1 MVIVVG
7 SLNMDLV
14 VRAPKIPRPGETVLG
29 TDFTQIPGGKGAN
42 QADACSKLG
51 ADTKM
56 LGAVGKD
63 TMGSFLKESLKK
75 DGVDVEKVLEKKDY
89 PTGIAAIV
97 VEDSGNNAITVAPG
111 ANSQFTTKDLAEM
124 ESVFQNADV
133 LLVQLETPV
142 ETVREAL
149 KLAKK
154 HNVTTILNPAPA
166 ALLDDE
172 IFSLVDILTP
182 NETELELLSGLP
194 STTDD
199 EVKKAGQQLIEK
211 GVSQLIVTLGSKGSM
226 HIAKDF
232 SKTYPAYSVK
242 AIDTTAA
249 GDSYNG
255 ALAVSLS
262 NGASIDESIIFATKV
277 GAMTVTKPGAQ
288 TSLPLLSEV
297 EDFEEWY
304 KINRFKEE

>member
-1 MVIVVG
+1 
-7 SLNMDLV
+7 MDLV

-29 TDFTQIPGGKGAN
+29 RDFLQIPGGKGAN
-42 QADACSKLG
+42 QADTCVKLG
-51 ADTKM
+51 AETKI

-63 TMGSFLKESLKK
+63 TMGNLLKESLKK
-75 DGVDVEKVLEKKDY
+75 DGVDVKRVLEKKDY

-111 ANSQFTTKDLAEM
+111 ANSQFTPKDLANM
-124 ESVFQNADV
+124 ESVFKNAEV

-142 ETVREAL
+142 ETVRKAL

-154 HNVTTILNPAPA
+154 YNMTTILNPAPA
-166 ALLDDE
+166 ALLDEE

-194 STTDD
+194 TTTDN
-199 EVKKAGQQLIEK
+199 EIKIAGHKLIKK
-211 GVSQLIVTLGSKGSM
+211 GVSQLIVTLGSQGSV
-226 HIAKDF
+226 HITKDF
-232 SKTYPAYSVK
+232 SKIYPAYNIK

-262 NGASIDESIIFATKV
+262 KGVSIDESIVFATKV
-277 GAMTVTKPGAQ
+277 GAMTVTKSGAQ
-288 TSLPLLSEV
+288 TSLPLLYEV
-297 EDFEEWY
+297 ENFQEWY
-304 KINRFKEE
+304 KINRLKEE

>member
-29 TDFTQIPGGKGAN
+29 TNFTQIPGGKGAN
-42 QADACSKLG
+42 QADTCAKLG
-51 ADTKM
+51 AKTIM

-63 TMGSFLKESLKK
+63 TMGNILKESLKK
-75 DGVDVEKVLEKKDY
+75 DGVDVERVLEKENHS
-89 PTGIAAIV
+89 TGIAAIV

-111 ANSQFTTKDLAEM
+111 ANSHFTTKDLAKM
-124 ESVFQNADV
+124 ESVFQRADV
-133 LLVQLETPV
+133 LLVQLETPI
-142 ETVREAL
+142 ETVLESL

-154 HNVTTILNPAPA
+154 HKLTTILNPAPA

-172 IFSLVDILTP
+172 IFSLVDVLTP

-194 STTDD
+194 TTTLK
-199 EVKKAGQQLIEK
+199 EVENAGYSLIEK
-211 GVSQLIVTLGSKGSM
+211 GVSQLIVTLGSQGSI
-226 HIAKDF
+226 HITKDF
-232 SKTYPAYSVK
+232 SKIYPAYRVK

-262 NGASIDESIIFATKV
+262 NGLTIEKSIEFATKV
-277 GAMTVTKPGAQ
+277 GAMTVTKSGAQ
-288 TSLPLLSEV
+288 TSLPLLYEL
-297 EDFEEWY
+297 ENFEKWY
-304 KINRFKEE
+304 KINKLLE